1 MGVDPGPLTLRELL
15 WMADGKRR
23 DEWRRTARVCSVLA
37 NIHRDRK
44 TRPRPFTDD
53 EFNDYA
59 PPRPPEK
66 RIKAPITILKSIFLP
81 KQARG

>member
-1 MGVDPGPLTLRELL
+1 M
-15 WMADGKRR
+15 
-23 DEWRRTARVCSVLA
+23 CSVLA